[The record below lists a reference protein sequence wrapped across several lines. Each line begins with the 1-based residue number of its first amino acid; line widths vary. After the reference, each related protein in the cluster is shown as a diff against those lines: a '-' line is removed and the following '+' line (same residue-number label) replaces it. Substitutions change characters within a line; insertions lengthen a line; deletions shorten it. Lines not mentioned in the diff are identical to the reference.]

1 MDKRSLLRKRTSK
14 KKDYSGL
21 LAKLIRK
28 GVEIPKVLGHDRG
41 IRASSMHDLCMR
53 ERIFAYRLKADVV
66 VENMNYTGLYYT
78 QVGTKVHELF
88 QDIIFQYIKILKGDW
103 KCYTCGEMWYD
114 QYHPEDCE
122 ECVYS
127 GNRANIKYDEHIVV
141 ADKVERQYVPYLTG
155 HVDGVICLNRLEAMV
170 NGETDLDDIPEDL
183 VLLELKTA
191 GMQMMKKVMENGAPP
206 EYYATQATIYQRASG
221 YDRTMFLYINRD
233 TATLGSFMYEGE
245 DRLWN
250 RVQEKLDQL
259 EVGRR
264 DGILPPQK
272 ECSTATCKRAKNCP
286 FRDSCFGFE
295 DLPKGL
301 TEHEQK
307 TNLKKVKI

>member
-1 MDKRSLLRKRTSK
+1 MMDKRSLLRKQATSK
-14 KKDYSGL
+14 EKDYSGL
-21 LAKLIRK
+21 LAKLVRK
-28 GVEIPKVLGHDRG
+28 GVEIPKVLAHDRG
-41 IRASSMHDLCMR
+41 VRASSMHDLCMR
-53 ERIFAYRLKADVV
+53 ERVFAYRLKADVV

-88 QDIIFQYIKILKGDW
+88 QDIIFKYIKILKGDW
-103 KCYTCGEMWYD
+103 RCNSCGFMWSNR
-114 QYHPEDCE
+114 YHPDKCDCG
-122 ECVYS
+122 S
-127 GNRANIKYDEHIVV
+127 DTIAYDEHIVV

-191 GMQMMKKVMENGAPP
+191 GIQMMKKVMENSKPP
-206 EYYATQATIYQRASG
+206 EYYATQATIYQKASG
-221 YDRTMFLYINRD
+221 FDRTMFLYINRD

-245 DRLWN
+245 DRLWD

-272 ECSTATCKRAKNCP
+272 ECSSATCKRAKNCP
-286 FRDSCFGFE
+286 FRDWCFGFE
-295 DLPKGL
+295 ELPKEL
-301 TEHEQK
+301 TEQKHK
-307 TNLKKVKI
+307 TNLKKVKV